1 MQYIKPY
8 QIPAT
13 MTDPPNIRIIV
24 NLDIA
29 KYFVFNLCVYFFI
42 STIIHNPHKTKDKRF
57 KVSSIV
63 FVFFFLGMIYTG
75 FVSSSSYAQ
84 ENFSH
89 STLTHVLSVLLRNIL
104 SLIRFGRFQSF

>member
-1 MQYIKPY
+1 
-8 QIPAT
+8 

-57 KVSSIV
+57 KVFSIV
-63 FVFFFLGMIYTG
+63 FVFFF
-75 FVSSSSYAQ
+75 S
-84 ENFSH
+84 
-89 STLTHVLSVLLRNIL
+89 
-104 SLIRFGRFQSF
+104 